1 MTALA
6 EFNRI
11 YVSSPNK
18 LRRSDSYGCCSEDDS
33 ISSNGIPE
41 MIMTA
46 SLQSHSET
54 DSDSLASSVRSCSS
68 QRSIFGSYWLSPAH
82 TQSAETNDEDE
93 DELKT
98 RLLQTLKTSPMNTS
112 DEIAKGDSNSSNVAS
127 NKIVQSPITKRSS
140 EPKKSHDDNSVDYQ
154 AALGTANNPTRTA
167 RRQILPTPPPPTA
180 ISSSLLKP
188 RLQRHLLLSPLGGEM
203 KSFSTSV
210 LLKRPH
216 QSCLRKSRYLSC
228 SVIDGGV
235 GRLHLGLRNNGYP
248 NLRHHRHQTTSTT
261 SATVGNGMNEVNELK
276 KSVSFF
282 SQVSVVE
289 FAVPKFEPSSKKGW
303 DKQFA

>member
-1 MTALA
+1 MTALT

-11 YVSSPNK
+11 YASSPNK

-33 ISSNGIPE
+33 VSNNGIPE
-41 MIMTA
+41 LIMAA

-54 DSDSLASSVRSCSS
+54 DSDSLASSVRSSSS

-93 DELKT
+93 DELGS
-98 RLLQTLKTSPMNTS
+98 RLQTLKTSPMNTA
-112 DEIAKGDSNSSNVAS
+112 DELVKEDSSSSNAAA
-127 NKIVQSPITKRSS
+127 NKTVQAPITKRSS
-140 EPKKSHDDNSVDYQ
+140 EAKKSHDDNSVDYR
-154 AALGTANNPTRTA
+154 AALGTAKNPTRTA

-180 ISSSLLKP
+180 ISSSLLQP
-188 RLQRHLLLSPLGGEM
+188 RLQRHLLLSPLGGEK
-203 KSFSTSV
+203 KSFSTSI

-228 SVIDGGV
+228 SIIEGGV

-248 NLRHHRHQTTSTT
+248 NLHHHR
-261 SATVGNGMNEVNELK
+261 NEVDELK

-289 FAVPKFEPSSKKGW
+289 FAVPKFERSSQKGW